1 VNTIIETTQ
10 EIIQGLGL
18 EVNRVTTPPG
28 FAGLSI
34 NLPNDS
40 QAFFI
45 WSKMDEDDYHFRI
58 ARFWAKDNP
67 FAMFVCPDLTSAI
80 AKTKVLINL

>member
-1 VNTIIETTQ
+1 VTTIIETTQ

-80 AKTKVLINL
+80 AKTKVLTNL

>member
-1 VNTIIETTQ
+1 MTTIIETTQ

-80 AKTKVLINL
+80 AKTKVLTNL